1 MGTDKALIAHLYRR
15 AGFGSTPELL
25 EELSKKDY
33 DTIVDDLV
41 EIENVGDLPDE
52 DILSRYYP
60 QLQSTDNFGMD
71 NTKWFYRMI
80 NSKKPLQEKMTL
92 FWHHVFATGWTKS
105 EQGPTM
111 IDHIAMLRKN
121 CLLNLRVLLTD
132 LAADP
137 AMIFWLD
144 NCENHGKNINENFGR
159 ELLELFSMGIGNY
172 SENDIKEASRAFTGW
187 TFEQPIP
194 LFPYGHFKSQFIF
207 DEKDH
212 DFGEKEFLGNKGNFN
227 GEDIVEII
235 VKTEA
240 CAKFISRHLYN
251 FFVADEPQI
260 PAWSIE
266 PPKDQE
272 AMKIL
277 VSTFMESDADMKEV
291 MRAMFKSDFFKNSM
305 FKRVKCPAEFIA
317 GALKLTSEVGP
328 KDERLAGL
336 HGLSTVMGQ
345 TLLDPPTVEGWHTGK
360 EWIDGGSLTERINY
374 AVGLISDMNNSGSK
388 YLVDSL
394 VKSENELS
402 SEQLVN
408 EVLKNAGYL
417 EVSEQTFDQ
426 LLEIAS
432 KGPAVGKNNDSE
444 DVRNK
449 VIQLYTL
456 LVSSPE
462 FQLA

>member
-41 EIENVGDLPDE
+41 EIENVGDLLDE

-172 SENDIKEASRAFTGW
+172 SEDDIKEASRAFTGW

-194 LFPYGHFKSQFIF
+194 LYPYGHFKSQFIF

-212 DFGEKEFLGNKGNFN
+212 DFGEKEFLGNKGDFN

-277 VSTFMESDADMKEV
+277 VSTFMKSDADMKEV

-394 VKSENELS
+394 VNSDNELS

-432 KGPAVGKNNDSE
+432 KGPAVGKNNDNE

-449 VIQLYTL
+449 VVQLYTL

>member
-172 SENDIKEASRAFTGW
+172 TEDDIKEASRAFTGW

-194 LFPYGHFKSQFIF
+194 LYPYGHFKSQFIF

-212 DFGEKEFLGNKGNFN
+212 DYGEKEFLGNKGNFN

-328 KDERLAGL
+328 KDERLAEL

-388 YLVDSL
+388 YLVDS
-394 VKSENELS
+394 VVTNDNELS

-417 EVSEQTFDQ
+417 EVSDQTFDQ

-432 KGPAVGKNNDSE
+432 KGPAVGKNNDND

-449 VIQLYTL
+449 VVQLYTL

>member
-1 MGTDKALIAHLYRR
+1 MATDKALIAHLYRR
-15 AGFGSTPELL
+15 AGFGTTPKML
-25 EELSKKDY
+25 EDLSSKDY
-33 DTIVDDLV
+33 DDIVDNLVDIEKIDDLQ
-41 EIENVGDLPDE
+41 DE

-60 QLQSTDNFGMD
+60 QLHSTDNFGMD

-111 IDHIAMLRKN
+111 IDHIAMLRTN
-121 CLLNLRVLLTD
+121 CLLNLRILLRD
-132 LAADP
+132 LASDP

-172 SENDIKEASRAFTGW
+172 TEEDIKQASRAFTGW

-194 LFPYGHFKSQFIF
+194 LYPYGHFKSQFIF
-207 DEKDH
+207 DKKDH
-212 DFGEKEFLGNKGNFN
+212 DNGEKEFLGNKGNFN
-227 GEDIVEII
+227 GEDIIEII
-235 VKTEA
+235 VKTDA

-272 AMKIL
+272 AMEIL
-277 VSTFMESDADMKEV
+277 VKTFLDSDADMKEV

-317 GALKLTSEVGP
+317 STLKLTSDLGP
-328 KDERLAGL
+328 KDPRLSGL

-374 AVGLISDMNNSGSK
+374 AVDLISDMNNSGSK
-388 YLVDSL
+388 SLVDSL
-394 VKSENELS
+394 IYSDSELS

-408 EVLKNAGYL
+408 GVLEKAGHL
-417 EVSEQTFDQ
+417 EVSDQTFVQ

-432 KGPAVGKNNDSE
+432 KGPTVGNKNDSA
-444 DVRNK
+444 DVRKK
-449 VIQLYTL
+449 VIQLYIL

>member
-172 SENDIKEASRAFTGW
+172 TEDDIKEASRAFTGW

-194 LFPYGHFKSQFIF
+194 LYPYGHFKSQFIF

-212 DFGEKEFLGNKGNFN
+212 DYGEKEFLGNKGNFN

-388 YLVDSL
+388 YLVDS
-394 VKSENELS
+394 VVTNDNELS

-417 EVSEQTFDQ
+417 EVSDQTFDQ

-432 KGPAVGKNNDSE
+432 KGPAVGKNNDND

-449 VIQLYTL
+449 VVQLYTL

>member
-1 MGTDKALIAHLYRR
+1 MSTDKALIAHLYRR
-15 AGFGSTPELL
+15 AGFGTTQELL
-25 EELSKKDY
+25 EELSIKDY

-41 EIENVGDLPDE
+41 DIEKISDLPDE
-52 DILSRYYP
+52 DVLSRYYP
-60 QLQSTDNFGMD
+60 QLQSTDNFGLD
-71 NTKWFYRMI
+71 NTRWFYRMI

-132 LAADP
+132 LASDP

-144 NCENHGKNINENFGR
+144 NCENHGRNINENFGR

-172 SENDIKEASRAFTGW
+172 SEDDIKEASRAFTGW

-194 LFPYGHFKSQFIF
+194 LYPYGHFKSQFIF

-272 AMKIL
+272 GMKIL
-277 VSTFMESDADMKEV
+277 MTTFLKSDGDMKEV
-291 MRAMFKSDFFKNSM
+291 MRALFKSEFFKKSM

-317 GALKLTSEVGP
+317 GTLKLTSELGP
-328 KDERLAGL
+328 KDDRLASL

-360 EWIDGGSLTERINY
+360 EWIDGGNLTERVNF
-374 AVGLISDMNNSGSK
+374 AVSEIGDGGSPGMQQIIDRIVDSGSDVAPDDF
-388 YLVDSL
+388 VDSAL
-394 VKSENELS
+394 D
-402 SEQLVN
+402 
-408 EVLKNAGYL
+408 AM
-417 EVSEQTFDQ
+417 
-426 LLEIAS
+426 
-432 KGPAVGKNNDSE
+432 GPITVEDSTYEALIKYARDSE
-444 DVRNK
+444 GTDDRLRAVR
-449 VIQLYTL
+449 I
-456 LVSSPE
+456 VSLIVSTPE
-462 FQLA
+462 YQFA

>member
-1 MGTDKALIAHLYRR
+1 MKTDKALIAHLYRR
-15 AGFGSTPELL
+15 AGFGSTPEMLD
-25 EELSKKDY
+25 ELSLKDY
-33 DTIVDDLV
+33 DSIVDNLVDIQLINDL
-41 EIENVGDLPDE
+41 DDE
-52 DILSRYYP
+52 DILTRYYP
-60 QLQSTDNFGMD
+60 QLISADNFGMD

-111 IDHIAMLRKN
+111 IDHIAMLRDD
-121 CLLNLRVLLTD
+121 CLSNLRVLLKD
-132 LAADP
+132 ISADP

-172 SENDIKEASRAFTGW
+172 SEEDIKHASRAFTGW
-187 TFEQPIP
+187 TFEQPMP
-194 LFPYGHFKSQFIF
+194 LYPYGHFKSQFIF

-227 GEDIVEII
+227 GEDIIEII

-272 AMKIL
+272 AMNIL
-277 VSTFMESDADMKEV
+277 VNTFLDSDADMKEV
-291 MRAMFKSDFFKNSM
+291 MRTMFKSDFFKNSM

-317 GALKLTSEVGP
+317 STLKLTTKIGP
-328 KDERLAGL
+328 KDNRLSAL

-388 YLVDSL
+388 NLVDMIINPK
-394 VKSENELS
+394 VELS
-402 SEQLVN
+402 SEQLVS
-408 EVLKNAGYL
+408 KIL
-417 EVSEQTFDQ
+417 ECSGELNVSEQTFKQ
-426 LLEIAS
+426 LLDIAS
-432 KGPAVGKNNDSE
+432 IGPVVGNNQDN
-444 DVRNK
+444 DVIRK
-449 VIQLYTL
+449 KIIRLYTL

>member
-1 MGTDKALIAHLYRR
+1 MSVERKLIQHLMGK
-15 AGFGSTPELL
+15 AGFGATPEELDKYVLQGYDGVVESILNPIQSNTLPEDVIYRYHVDIAESRLPTPTAAKWMYRLVTTDSPLEEKIALFWHGLFASNFADVQQMTMLYEQVDMFRKLGLGNFRDLL
-25 EELSKKDY
+25 LELSK
-33 DTIVDDLV
+33 DT
-41 EIENVGDLPDE
+41 
-52 DILSRYYP
+52 
-60 QLQSTDNFGMD
+60 
-71 NTKWFYRMI
+71 
-80 NSKKPLQEKMTL
+80 
-92 FWHHVFATGWTKS
+92 
-105 EQGPTM
+105 
-111 IDHIAMLRKN
+111 AMSQ
-121 CLLNLRVLLTD
+121 
-132 LAADP
+132 
-137 AMIFWLD
+137 MLD
-144 NCENHGKNINENFGR
+144 NVDNHADAINENWGR

-172 SENDIKEASRAFTGW
+172 TEDDVKEASRAFTGW

-194 LFPYGHFKSQFIF
+194 LYPYGHFKSQFVF

-266 PPKDQE
+266 PPKDEE

-277 VSTFMESDADMKEV
+277 IQTFMDSDADMKEV
-291 MRAMFKSDFFKNSM
+291 MRTLFKSEFFKNSM

-317 GALKLTSEVGP
+317 GVLKLTSEVGP
-328 KDERLAGL
+328 KDDRLASL

-374 AVGLISDMNNSGSK
+374 AVDLVTDMNNSGSK
-388 YLVDSL
+388 NLV
-394 VKSENELS
+394 ENLISSNEELS
-402 SEQLVN
+402 AEQLVN
-408 EVLKNAGYL
+408 NVLKNAGYL

-426 LLEIAS
+426 LLDIAS
-432 KGPAVGKNNDSE
+432 KGPSIGNNKDTE
-444 DVRNK
+444 DLREK
-449 VIQLYTL
+449 IIQLYTL

>member
-41 EIENVGDLPDE
+41 EIENVGDLLDE

-172 SENDIKEASRAFTGW
+172 SEDDIKEASRAFTGW

-194 LFPYGHFKSQFIF
+194 LYPYGHFKSQFIF

-212 DFGEKEFLGNKGNFN
+212 DFGEKEFLGNKGDFN

-272 AMKIL
+272 AMNIL

-394 VKSENELS
+394 VNSDNELS

-432 KGPAVGKNNDSE
+432 KGPAVGKNNDNE

-449 VIQLYTL
+449 VVQLYTL

>member
-41 EIENVGDLPDE
+41 EIENVGDLLDE

-172 SENDIKEASRAFTGW
+172 SEDDIKEASRAFTGW

-194 LFPYGHFKSQFIF
+194 LYPYGHFKSQFIF

-212 DFGEKEFLGNKGNFN
+212 DFGEKEFLGNKGDFN

-277 VSTFMESDADMKEV
+277 VSTFMKSDADMKEV

-394 VKSENELS
+394 VNSDNELS

-426 LLEIAS
+426 LLELAS
-432 KGPAVGKNNDSE
+432 KGPAVGKNNDNE

-449 VIQLYTL
+449 VVQLYTL

>member
-1 MGTDKALIAHLYRR
+1 MV
-15 AGFGSTPELL
+15 LL
-25 EELSKKDY
+25 QSFLKNSQKKDY

-172 SENDIKEASRAFTGW
+172 SEDDIKEASRAFTGW

-194 LFPYGHFKSQFIF
+194 LYPYGHFKSQFIF

-432 KGPAVGKNNDSE
+432 KGPAVGKNNDNE

-449 VIQLYTL
+449 VVQLYTL

>member
-33 DTIVDDLV
+33 DNIVDDLV

-172 SENDIKEASRAFTGW
+172 SEDDIKEASRAFTGW

-194 LFPYGHFKSQFIF
+194 LYPYGHFKSQFIF

-272 AMKIL
+272 AMEIL

-432 KGPAVGKNNDSE
+432 KGPAVGKNNDNE

-449 VIQLYTL
+449 VVQLYTL

>member
-144 NCENHGKNINENFGR
+144 NCDLCFIDE
-159 ELLELFSMGIGNY
+159 FSI
-172 SENDIKEASRAFTGW
+172 I
-187 TFEQPIP
+187 
-194 LFPYGHFKSQFIF
+194 IF
-207 DEKDH
+207 
-212 DFGEKEFLGNKGNFN
+212 
-227 GEDIVEII
+227 
-235 VKTEA
+235 
-240 CAKFISRHLYN
+240 
-251 FFVADEPQI
+251 QI
-260 PAWSIE
+260 
-266 PPKDQE
+266 
-272 AMKIL
+272 
-277 VSTFMESDADMKEV
+277 
-291 MRAMFKSDFFKNSM
+291 
-305 FKRVKCPAEFIA
+305 
-317 GALKLTSEVGP
+317 
-328 KDERLAGL
+328 
-336 HGLSTVMGQ
+336 Q
-345 TLLDPPTVEGWHTGK
+345 TAT
-360 EWIDGGSLTERINY
+360 RI
-374 AVGLISDMNNSGSK
+374 
-388 YLVDSL
+388 
-394 VKSENELS
+394 
-402 SEQLVN
+402 Q
-408 EVLKNAGYL
+408 
-417 EVSEQTFDQ
+417 
-426 LLEIAS
+426 
-432 KGPAVGKNNDSE
+432 
-444 DVRNK
+444 
-449 VIQLYTL
+449 
-456 LVSSPE
+456 
-462 FQLA
+462 

>member
-172 SENDIKEASRAFTGW
+172 SEDDIKEASRAFTGW

-194 LFPYGHFKSQFIF
+194 LYPYGHFKSQFIF

-212 DFGEKEFLGNKGNFN
+212 DFGEKEFLGNKGDFN

-277 VSTFMESDADMKEV
+277 VSTFMKSDADMKEV

-394 VKSENELS
+394 VNSDNELS

-432 KGPAVGKNNDSE
+432 KGPAVGKNNDNE

-449 VIQLYTL
+449 VVQLYTL

>member
-1 MGTDKALIAHLYRR
+1 LYRR

-172 SENDIKEASRAFTGW
+172 TEDDIKEASRAFTGW

-194 LFPYGHFKSQFIF
+194 LYPYGHFKSQFIF

-212 DFGEKEFLGNKGNFN
+212 DYGEKEFLGNKGNFN

-374 AVGLISDMNNSGSK
+374 AVDLISDMNNSGSK

-432 KGPAVGKNNDSE
+432 KGPAVGKNNDNE

-449 VIQLYTL
+449 VVQLYTL

>member
-1 MGTDKALIAHLYRR
+1 MKTDKALIAHLYRR
-15 AGFGSTPELL
+15 AGFGSTPEMLDQ
-25 EELSKKDY
+25 LSLKDY
-33 DTIVDDLV
+33 DSIVDNLVDIQLINDL
-41 EIENVGDLPDE
+41 DDE
-52 DILSRYYP
+52 DILTRYYP
-60 QLQSTDNFGMD
+60 QLSSADNFGMD

-111 IDHIAMLRKN
+111 IDHIAMLRDD
-121 CLLNLRVLLTD
+121 CLSNLRVLLKDIST
-132 LAADP
+132 DP

-172 SENDIKEASRAFTGW
+172 SEDDIKHASRAFTGW
-187 TFEQPIP
+187 TFEQPMP
-194 LFPYGHFKSQFIF
+194 LYPYGHFKSQFIF
-207 DEKDH
+207 DENDH

-227 GEDIVEII
+227 GEDIIEII

-272 AMKIL
+272 AMNIL
-277 VSTFMESDADMKEV
+277 VNTFLDSDADMKEV
-291 MRAMFKSDFFKNSM
+291 MRTMFKSDFFKNSM

-317 GALKLTSEVGP
+317 STLKITTKIGP
-328 KDERLAGL
+328 KDDRLSGL

-345 TLLDPPTVEGWHTGK
+345 TLLDPPSVEGWHTGK

-388 YLVDSL
+388 NLVDMIINSK
-394 VKSENELS
+394 VELS
-402 SEQLVN
+402 SEQLVS
-408 EVLKNAGYL
+408 KIL
-417 EVSEQTFDQ
+417 ECSGELNVSEQTFKQ
-426 LLEIAS
+426 LLDIAS
-432 KGPAVGKNNDSE
+432 IGPVVGNNQDN
-444 DVRNK
+444 DVIRK
-449 VIQLYTL
+449 KIIRLYTL